1 MALGGMSHSYCIMP
15 GVSKHPFLI
24 TDNVAFHHLVKVA
37 SVQFLHDEAMTFAL
51 YNEKV
56 FGEQEALS

>member
-1 MALGGMSHSYCIMP
+1 MP